1 MLEKVKEY
9 LKIDT
14 NAEDNYLNSLILAT
28 EQYVSSGL
36 DNDNNKNSALF
47 ENAQLML
54 IGMLYNNRG
63 LTEGKENTTLK
74 LIFNAIMLKLKTSED
89 IENGISTNEE

>member
-1 MLEKVKEY
+1 MLDKVKEY

-14 NAEDNYLNSLILAT
+14 NAEDNYLNTLITAT

-36 DNDNNKNSALF
+36 DNDRNKNTALF

-63 LTEGKENTTLK
+63 LTEGKENSTLK

-89 IENGISTNEE
+89 IANGTSRNEE

>member
-14 NAEDNYLNSLILAT
+14 NAEDNYLKSLILAT

-36 DNDNNKNSALF
+36 DDDNNKNSALF

>member
-1 MLEKVKEY
+1 MLDKVKEY

-14 NAEDNYLNSLILAT
+14 NAEDNYLNTLITAT

-36 DNDNNKNSALF
+36 DNDRNKNTALF

-63 LTEGKENTTLK
+63 LTEGKENSTLK

-89 IENGISTNEE
+89 IANGISTNEE

>member
-1 MLEKVKEY
+1 MLDKVKEY

-14 NAEDNYLNSLILAT
+14 NAEDNYLKTLITAT

-36 DNDNNKNSALF
+36 DNDSNKNTALF

-63 LTEGKENTTLK
+63 LTEGTENSTLK

-89 IENGISTNEE
+89 IANGTSTNEE

>member
-1 MLEKVKEY
+1 MLDKVKEY

-14 NAEDNYLNSLILAT
+14 DAEDNYLKTLITAT

-36 DNDNNKNSALF
+36 DNDNNKNTALF

-54 IGMLYNNRG
+54 IWMLYNNRG
-63 LTEGKENTTLK
+63 LTEGKENSTLK

-89 IENGISTNEE
+89 IANGTSTDEK

>member
-1 MLEKVKEY
+1 MLDKVKEY

-14 NAEDNYLNSLILAT
+14 NDEDNYLNTLITAT

-36 DNDNNKNSALF
+36 DNDRNKNTALF

-63 LTEGKENTTLK
+63 LTEGKENSTLK

-89 IENGISTNEE
+89 IANGISTNEE

>member
-1 MLEKVKEY
+1 MLDKVKEY

-14 NAEDNYLNSLILAT
+14 NAEDNYLNTLITAT

-36 DNDNNKNSALF
+36 DNDRNKNTALF

-63 LTEGKENTTLK
+63 LTEGKENSTLK

-89 IENGISTNEE
+89 IANGTSRDEE

>member
-1 MLEKVKEY
+1 MLDKVKEY

-14 NAEDNYLNSLILAT
+14 NAEDNYLNTLITAT
-28 EQYVSSGL
+28 EQYVSAGL
-36 DNDNNKNSALF
+36 DNDRNKNTALF

-63 LTEGKENTTLK
+63 LTEGKENSTLK

-89 IENGISTNEE
+89 IANGTSTNEE